1 MKVKIRVMVTYWV
14 EKEMDLPQ
22 DVVAEIED
30 ANSPTIYP
38 ESIAGAYLSDNI
50 SEDEAHEWMF
60 DVNEI
65 ERVKEEEK

>member
-1 MKVKIRVMVTYWV
+1 MKVKVRVMVTYWV
-14 EKEMDLPQ
+14 EKEMNLPQ
-22 DVVAEIED
+22 DVVGEIEE
-30 ANSPTIYP
+30 ATGQTIFP